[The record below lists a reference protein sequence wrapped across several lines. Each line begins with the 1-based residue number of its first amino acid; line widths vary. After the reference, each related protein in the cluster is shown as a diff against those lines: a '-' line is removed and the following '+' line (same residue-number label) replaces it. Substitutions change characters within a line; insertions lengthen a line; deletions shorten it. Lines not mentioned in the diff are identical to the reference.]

1 MINSID
7 NIKPTICRTGI
18 CVSQR
23 SEHEQPGVNH
33 GSPSVDKVQISGEG
47 HDRLRASAKQP
58 DSNLAVE
65 ALSPEQSQEV
75 EKLKKRDQ
83 EVKAHE
89 KAHAAAGAGIVKGGA
104 SYQYQRGPDGKMYAV
119 GGEVKIDTA
128 PERDPEDTIRKMQQV
143 RKAALSPT
151 QPSAQDRSVA
161 AQASQIEAEARAELT
176 KKNTEETKNKEE
188 DPSAAVTPTL
198 AGIAE
203 PPHKIS
209 NIGRR
214 INITV

>member
-1 MINSID
+1 MINRID
-7 NIKPTICRTGI
+7 NLKSTICRTGP
-18 CVSQR
+18 CVSKR
-23 SEHEQPGVNH
+23 SEDEQAGVNH
-33 GSPSVDKVQISGEG
+33 GSPSADMVQISRESY
-47 HDRLRASAKQP
+47 DRLRASDKQSDP
-58 DSNLAVE
+58 NLAVE
-65 ALSPEQSQEV
+65 ELSPEQSQAV

-89 KAHAAAGAGIVKGGA
+89 KAHAAAGAGIVQGGA
-104 SYQYQRGPDGKMYAV
+104 TYQYQRGPDGKMYAV

-176 KKNTEETKNKEE
+176 KKNTEETNDKEK
-188 DPSAAVTPTL
+188 DQFTAVTPTL

-209 NIGRR
+209 NIDHR

>member
-7 NIKPTICRTGI
+7 NLKSTICRTDP

-23 SEHEQPGVNH
+23 SGDEQAGVNH
-33 GSPSVDKVQISGEG
+33 GSPSVDTVQISREG
-47 HDRLRASAKQP
+47 YDRLRTSDKQS
-58 DSNLAVE
+58 DLNLAVE
-65 ALSPEQSQEV
+65 ELSPEQSQEV

-89 KAHAAAGAGIVKGGA
+89 KAHAAAGAGIVQGGA
-104 SYQYQRGPDGKMYAV
+104 TYQYQRGPDGKMYAV

-176 KKNTEETKNKEE
+176 KKNTEETKDKEK
-188 DPSAAVTPTL
+188 DPSAAVIPTL
-198 AGIAE
+198 AEISE
-203 PPHKIS
+203 LPHKIS
-209 NIGRR
+209 NIGHH
-214 INITV
+214 ISITV

>member
-1 MINSID
+1 M
-7 NIKPTICRTGI
+7 

-23 SEHEQPGVNH
+23 GEHGQTGVNH
-33 GSPSVDKVQISGEG
+33 GPPSADTVQISREG
-47 HDRLRASAKQP
+47 YDRLRASAKQP
-58 DSNLAVE
+58 NSNLAVE

-89 KAHAAAGAGIVKGGA
+89 KAHAAAGAGIVQGGA
-104 SYQYQRGPDGKMYAV
+104 TYQYQRGPDGKMYAV
-119 GGEVKIDTA
+119 GGEVKIDTS

-176 KKNTEETKNKEE
+176 KKNTEETSDKEK
-188 DPSAAVTPTL
+188 DQFTDVIPTL

-203 PPHKIS
+203 PPHKSS
-209 NIGRR
+209 NIDHR

>member
-1 MINSID
+1 MVNSID
-7 NIKPTICRTGI
+7 NLKFTICRTGP
-18 CVSQR
+18 CAPQR
-23 SEHEQPGVNH
+23 SENGQTGGKH
-33 GSPSVDKVQISGEG
+33 GSPSADTVQISREG
-47 HDRLRASAKQP
+47 HDRLRASDKQS
-58 DSNLAVE
+58 DLNLAVE
-65 ALSPEQSQEV
+65 ELSPEQKQEV

-104 SYQYQRGPDGKMYAV
+104 TYQYQRGPDGKMYAV

-209 NIGRR
+209 NIDHR

>member
-7 NIKPTICRTGI
+7 NLKSTICRTGP
-18 CVSQR
+18 CTPQR
-23 SEHEQPGVNH
+23 SEHRQTGVKH
-33 GSPSVDKVQISGEG
+33 GSPSADTVQISREG
-47 HDRLRASAKQP
+47 HDRLRASDKQSDP
-58 DSNLAVE
+58 NLAME
-65 ALSPEQSQEV
+65 ELSPEQNQTV

-89 KAHAAAGAGIVKGGA
+89 KAHAAAGAGIVQGGA
-104 SYQYQRGPDGKMYAV
+104 TYQYQRGPDGKMYAV

-203 PPHKIS
+203 SPHKIS

-214 INITV
+214 INIAV

>member
-7 NIKPTICRTGI
+7 NLKSTICRTGP
-18 CVSQR
+18 CAPQR
-23 SEHEQPGVNH
+23 SEHEQTGVKH
-33 GSPSVDKVQISGEG
+33 GSLSADTVQISREG
-47 HDRLRASAKQP
+47 HDQLRASDKQSDP
-58 DSNLAVE
+58 NLAVE
-65 ALSPEQSQEV
+65 ELSPEQSQVV

-89 KAHAAAGAGIVKGGA
+89 KAHAAAGAGIVQGGA
-104 SYQYQRGPDGKMYAV
+104 TYQYQRGPDGKMYAV

-161 AQASQIEAEARAELT
+161 AQASQIEAEAKAELT
-176 KKNTEETKNKEE
+176 KKNTEGIKDKEKG
-188 DPSAAVTPTL
+188 PFTAVIPTL

-203 PPHKIS
+203 PSHNIS
-209 NIGRR
+209 SIGRR
-214 INITV
+214 INISV

>member
-7 NIKPTICRTGI
+7 NLKSTICRTGI

-23 SEHEQPGVNH
+23 SEHGQTGVKH
-33 GSPSVDKVQISGEG
+33 GSPSADTVQISREG
-47 HDRLRASAKQP
+47 HDRLRASDKQSDP
-58 DSNLAVE
+58 NLAVE
-65 ALSPEQSQEV
+65 ELSPEQSQAV

-89 KAHAAAGAGIVKGGA
+89 KAHAAAGAGIVQGGA
-104 SYQYQRGPDGKMYAV
+104 TYQYQRGPDGKMYAV

-176 KKNTEETKNKEE
+176 KKNTEGTNDKEK
-188 DPSAAVTPTL
+188 DQFTAAIPTL
-198 AGIAE
+198 AEVAE
-203 PPHKIS
+203 PSHKIS

-214 INITV
+214 INISV